1 VSAEPGIVEPHTV
14 VVEESGDTLIVSLP
28 RFTVRAVAGPDVG
41 QSAQSVE
48 GRLTVGTAEGTVL
61 RLTDPTVSRYHIELE
76 ATAQGVVVRDLGST
90 NRTLLGGVSVREVAV
105 TRDVELDLGRSRVR
119 VSFDVDRAT
128 VATKAEPE
136 FRGLIGQSPAM
147 KLVVAALER
156 AAPTNAPVLITGE
169 SGTGKELAAR
179 AIHDASPR
187 ASGPFEVVDC
197 GGLPGTLIE
206 SELFGHE
213 RGAFTGATGDREG
226 AFERAEGGTLFLDEL
241 GELPLE
247 LQPKLLR
254 ALGEGEIRRI
264 GGKRT
269 KRVDVRI
276 VAATNRD
283 IRRQVNSGQ
292 FRADL
297 YYRLA
302 VIQIRMPPLRE
313 RLEDMRLLVR
323 ALLAAIAEDRSLDV
337 HIEPDGQL
345 LDTLARHSWPG
356 NVRELRNY
364 LEQLVIMR
372 MAPALGAGFDPDEAK
387 ASDAAQGFTWGGT
400 SSPTPGQ
407 VETFHALQ
415 KVPLRRAKGELLEQF
430 ERHYVT
436 ELLRA
441 TGGNVAEAA
450 RRAGV
455 DRVTLFRTIRRYGL
469 KGNNP

>member
-1 VSAEPGIVEPHTV
+1 VSSEPSNVEPQTI
-14 VVEESGDTLIVSLP
+14 VVEESAGRVVLSLP
-28 RFTVRAVAGPDVG
+28 KFTVQAIAGPDVG
-41 QSAQSVE
+41 QQAQSVD

-61 RLTDPTVSRYHIELE
+61 RLTDPTVSRFHIEFE

-90 NRTLLGGVSVREVAV
+90 NRTLLDGVSIREVAV
-105 TRDVELDLGRSRVR
+105 TREVELDIGRSRVK
-119 VSFDVDRAT
+119 VSFDADKAT
-128 VATKAEPE
+128 VTTKSEPE
-136 FRGLIGQSPAM
+136 FRGLVGRSAAM
-147 KLVVAALER
+147 KLVFAAIER

-179 AIHDASPR
+179 AIHEASQR

-213 RGAFTGATGDREG
+213 RGSFTGATGDREG

-264 GGKRT
+264 GGKRS
-269 KRVDVRI
+269 KQVDVRV

-283 IRRQVNSGQ
+283 IRRHVNSGQ

-313 RLEDMRLLVR
+313 RLEDMPLLVR
-323 ALLAAIAEDRSLDV
+323 ALLATIAEDRSLEA
-337 HIEPDGQL
+337 HIEPDAQL
-345 LDTLARHSWPG
+345 LETLARHTWPG

-372 MAPALGAGFDPDEAK
+372 MAPALGTEAEAGKTGEAP
-387 ASDAAQGFTWGGT
+387 GFTWGGAA
-400 SSPTPGQ
+400 PATPSQ
-407 VETFHALQ
+407 VEAFQALQ
-415 KVPLRRAKGELLEQF
+415 KLPLRLAKAELVEQF

-436 ELLRA
+436 ELLQA
-441 TGGNVAEAA
+441 TRGNVAEAA

-469 KGNNP
+469 KGHNT

>member
-1 VSAEPGIVEPHTV
+1 
-14 VVEESGDTLIVSLP
+14 
-28 RFTVRAVAGPDVG
+28 
-41 QSAQSVE
+41 
-48 GRLTVGTAEGTVL
+48 
-61 RLTDPTVSRYHIELE
+61 
-76 ATAQGVVVRDLGST
+76 
-90 NRTLLGGVSVREVAV
+90 LLGGVSVREVAV

-213 RGAFTGATGDREG
+213 RGAFTGATGEREG

-269 KRVDVRI
+269 KQVNVRI

-302 VIQIRMPPLRE
+302 VILIRMPPLRE
-313 RLEDMRLLVR
+313 RLEDMPLLVR
-323 ALLAAIAEDRSLDV
+323 ALLATIAEDRSLDV

-364 LEQLVIMR
+364 LEQLLIMR
-372 MAPALGAGFDPDEAK
+372 MAPALGADFDPDKAK
-387 ASDAAQGFTWGGT
+387 APDVAQAFTWGGT

-407 VETFHALQ
+407 ADTYHALQ
-415 KVPLRRAKGELLEQF
+415 KLPLRRAKGELLEQF

>member
-1 VSAEPGIVEPHTV
+1 VTSPAENTL
-14 VVEESGDTLIVSLP
+14 VVEGSGKTLVLSFP
-28 RFTVRAVAGPDVG
+28 RYRVRVLSGPDAG
-41 QSAQSVE
+41 LEAQSVE
-48 GRLTVGTAEGTVL
+48 GRLIVGTADGAHL
-61 RLTDPTVSRYHIELE
+61 RLTDPTVSRYHVDFD

-90 NRTLLGGVSVREVAV
+90 NQTLVGGVRVHEIVV
-105 TRDVELDLGRSRVR
+105 TRDVELELGHTRVHLG
-119 VSFDVDRAT
+119 FAADRAT
-128 VATKAEPE
+128 VETPSQPE
-136 FRGLIGQSPAM
+136 YGGLIGQSPAM
-147 KLVVAALER
+147 KMVFAALEK
-156 AAPTNAPVLITGE
+156 ASPTNAPVLITGE

-179 AIHDASPR
+179 AIHEASPR
-187 ASGPFEVVDC
+187 SKGPFEVVDC

-213 RGAFTGATGDREG
+213 RGAFTGASGEREG

-269 KRVDVRI
+269 QQVDVRI

-283 IRRQVNSGQ
+283 LRRHVNSGQ

-297 YYRLA
+297 FYRLA

-313 RLEDMRLLVR
+313 RLADLPLLVR
-323 ALLAAIAEDRSLDV
+323 AILSSIAKDRELDV
-337 HIEPDGQL
+337 HIEPDQAL
-345 LDTLARHSWPG
+345 LDTLSRHSWPG

-364 LEQLVIMR
+364 LEQLIILR
-372 MAPALGAGFDPDEAK
+372 MAPSLDGDPAK
-387 ASDAAQGFTWGGT
+387 ARPPLQGDAPYEG
-400 SSPTPGQ
+400 
-407 VETFHALQ
+407 LQ
-415 KVPLRRAKGELLEQF
+415 KLPLRMAKAELLERF
-430 ERHYVT
+430 ERQYVT
-436 ELLRA
+436 QLLEQ

-469 KGNNP
+469 KGQST

>member
-1 VSAEPGIVEPHTV
+1 MAPSEANTL
-14 VVEESGDTLIVSLP
+14 VVEGSGQALVLSFP
-28 RFTVRAVAGPDVG
+28 RYTVRVVAGPDTG
-41 QSAQSVE
+41 QQAQSVD
-48 GRLTVGTAEGTVL
+48 GRLIVGTAEGALL
-61 RLTDPTVSRYHIELE
+61 RLTDPTVSRYHVDFD

-90 NRTLLGGVSVREVAV
+90 NHTLLGGVNVHEIAV
-105 TRDVELDLGRSRVR
+105 TRDVELEVGRTRLRLGFDADRSTLETP
-119 VSFDVDRAT
+119 S
-128 VATKAEPE
+128 EPE
-136 FRGLIGQSPAM
+136 YGGLIGQSPAM
-147 KLVVAALER
+147 KIVFAALEK
-156 AAPTNAPVLITGE
+156 ASPTTAPVLITGE

-187 ASGPFEVVDC
+187 AKGPFEVVDC

-213 RGAFTGATGDREG
+213 RGAFTGANGEREG

-254 ALGEGEIRRI
+254 VLGEGEIRRI

-269 KRVDVRI
+269 QQVDVRI

-283 IRRQVNSGQ
+283 LRRHVNSGQ

-297 YYRLA
+297 FYRLA
-302 VIQIRMPPLRE
+302 VIQIRIPPLRE
-313 RLEDMRLLVR
+313 RLADLPLLVR
-323 ALLAAIAEDRSLDV
+323 ALLTTIAKDRELDV
-337 HIEPDGQL
+337 HIEPDQAL
-345 LDTLARHSWPG
+345 LETLSRHSWPG

-364 LEQLVIMR
+364 LEQMVILR
-372 MAPALGAGFDPDEAK
+372 MAPALGGEGDAAKVRSPLQGEAPYEGLQKLPLRMAK
-387 ASDAAQGFTWGGT
+387 A
-400 SSPTPGQ
+400 
-407 VETFHALQ
+407 
-415 KVPLRRAKGELLEQF
+415 ELLERF
-430 ERHYVT
+430 ERQYVT
-436 ELLRA
+436 QLLEQ

-469 KGNNP
+469 KGQST